1 MLEKSLVRVTATK
14 LFPVLQAVK
23 TALSSDGSVGNLYYA
38 TLAQLSL
45 GQSVDKAGL
54 AKVLAAALK
63 KDDSVTNLGYA
74 FNLAADV
81 LDAKDGAAAVYD
93 RIEDAI
99 VQADEVDGKMLQV
112 GETFGSLFLRQ
123 SKIARSFPKTLEYFL
138 F

>member
-1 MLEKSLVRVTATK
+1 MYTYCNEIIPSLTA
-14 LFPVLQAVK
+14 QAVK

-45 GQSVDKAGL
+45 GQAVDKAGL
-54 AKVLAAALK
+54 AKVLASALK

-81 LDAKDGAAAVYD
+81 LDAKDGAAAPFYD

-112 GETFGSLFLRQ
+112 GGKLSGPL
-123 SKIARSFPKTLEYFL
+123 KT
-138 F
+138 

>member
-1 MLEKSLVRVTATK
+1 M
-14 LFPVLQAVK
+14 
-23 TALSSDGSVGNLYYA
+23 SSDGSVGNLYYA

-45 GQSVDKAGL
+45 GQAVDKAGL

-112 GETFGSLFLRQ
+112 LGKLSDL
-123 SKIARSFPKTLEYFL
+123 YFFDNVNL
-138 F
+138 LL

>member
-1 MLEKSLVRVTATK
+1 MHIYCNEIIPSLTA
-14 LFPVLQAVK
+14 QAVK

-45 GQSVDKAGL
+45 GQAVDKAGL

-81 LDAKDGAAAVYD
+81 LDAKDGGAAVYD

-112 GETFGSLFLRQ
+112 RNFRVFFDNAKSLVLLLSNLQNCVLR
-123 SKIARSFPKTLEYFL
+123 
-138 F
+138 